1 VLSLILH
8 KNFFGSAVGYSTI
21 WVHSSATV
29 LRCDNRSAIQ
39 IAHNDVFHNRTKHIE
54 IYCHFV
60 RQHVARGTGFIGGLT
75 FEGRVVGSGGER
87 LKIDQARDAHFM
99 LDFSKVEFKRKG
111 AINESIS
118 ESLSVSL
125 APLASSVRE

>member
-1 VLSLILH
+1 M
-8 KNFFGSAVGYSTI
+8 
-21 WVHSSATV
+21 
-29 LRCDNRSAIQ
+29 
-39 IAHNDVFHNRTKHIE
+39 
-54 IYCHFV
+54 
-60 RQHVARGTGFIGGLT
+60 
-75 FEGRVVGSGGER
+75 VGSGGER